1 MTRITQLAD
10 RAAIAASAM
19 LDGVGDARSMPAPEW
34 AAAVA
39 EIEAVGRLVDAARVA
54 IAGATAG
61 TGRSLPA
68 VAEPLGARS
77 GADALAGCAGVSE
90 REAAR
95 RIALADALTASTSL
109 TGAFVAERFPV
120 IASALREGRIGLDA
134 AAVIVRELDAVR
146 IRAAADDLVAA
157 ETGLVTLGA
166 ARAGAVPARTEYVVD
181 AAKAWSSA
189 IDPDGARP
197 REERMLRRRAF
208 RIGVEDADG
217 GRAFGGYLAA
227 EPALMLESLIEAHR
241 RAGTGVG
248 FVDGTTG
255 AAVEQAPD
263 AAAMSSTADTLD
275 EADTDDAAEMG
286 DAADALDELVVRDDR
301 SPQQQR
307 HDAFAAI
314 ITVAAR
320 SLDAPTIGGAPPAV
334 LITVSAD
341 DLHDPAGRDGD
352 PIGRVDGAATAFSRA
367 AVERA
372 IDRGGMQEV
381 LLSHDGAIVGIRSV
395 QRCFTAAQRR
405 AIMARDGG
413 CVIPGCRIPASWCE
427 VHHVRP
433 WRDGGTTTTDNGV
446 LLCWWH
452 HTRIDTGPW
461 RIAMIH
467 GVPHVR
473 GPGMTRWRRHR
484 PVLRRRGT
492 VAAAGPG

>member
-19 LDGVGDARSMPAPEW
+19 LDGVGDACSMSALEW
-34 AAAVA
+34 AEAVA

-95 RIALADALTASTSL
+95 RIALADALTGSASL

-120 IASALREGRIGLDA
+120 LASALRDGRIGLDA

-146 IRAAADDLVAA
+146 IRATADDLAAA
-157 ETGLVTLGA
+157 EDGLVTLGA
-166 ARAGAVPARTEYVVD
+166 AREGAVPARTEYVVD

-208 RIGVEDADG
+208 RIGMEDADG
-217 GRAFGGYLAA
+217 GRSCGGYLAA
-227 EPALMLESLIEAHR
+227 EPALMLASLIEAHR

-248 FVDGTTG
+248 FVDAATGTV
-255 AAVEQAPD
+255 VEQAMEAD
-263 AAAMSSTADTLD
+263 AADTL
-275 EADTDDAAEMG
+275 EP
-286 DAADALDELVVRDDR
+286 ADALDEPVVRDDR

-334 LITVSAD
+334 LVTVSAD
-341 DLHDPAGRDGD
+341 DLRDPAGRAGD

-367 AVERA
+367 SVERA

-381 LLSHDGAIVGIRSV
+381 LLSHEGAIVGIRSV